1 MHSLTPH
8 DKSLT
13 IPFPSINHQSTLYS
27 HYLSQYYRYLEQK
40 IVHLVMNLRAEPH
53 DFYLTRHGQSEYN
66 AVGRIGGDS
75 GLSKHGQKYA
85 QVLGEWVEEH
95 ITRTTPDGTPVP
107 ARLWTS
113 TMRRTYS
120 VILLFFLLFLLMMV
134 SLSLVSIYYCLPALY
149 ATT

>member
-1 MHSLTPH
+1 
-8 DKSLT
+8 
-13 IPFPSINHQSTLYS
+13 
-27 HYLSQYYRYLEQK
+27 
-40 IVHLVMNLRAEPH
+40 MNLRAEPH

-120 VILLFFLLFLLMMV
+120 VILLFFLPSFLVDDGLFVSRIHILL
-134 SLSLVSIYYCLPALY
+134 LACTL
-149 ATT
+149 